1 MSFGGDSSTVELPL
15 FQGEDGGA
23 IPTSPLQLL
32 FRPITNHTANL
43 VAVESHYAHRKA
55 L

>member
-1 MSFGGDSSTVELPL
+1 
-15 FQGEDGGA
+15 
-23 IPTSPLQLL
+23 L